1 MSTSTT
7 GVQYVFKIFKMAH
20 SKHAGFPI
28 QRFIANASIVVNQ
41 IFVYQ
46 KIVET
51 RLDLRVLD
59 SLFTLLIFHDYTA
72 RIYT

>member
-20 SKHAGFPI
+20 SKHARFPT
-28 QRFIANASIVVNQ
+28 QRFSANASIVVNQ
-41 IFVYQ
+41 ILYQ
-46 KIVET
+46 KIFET

-59 SLFTLLIFHDYTA
+59 SLFTLPIFHDYIA